1 MEGAEGMR
9 ERMNKGWMNGEYG
22 EKDYEAYE
30 HNNTHIHIVPL
41 FLKPSYAFQKRSPQT
56 HCNSLSLYSPPLD
69 PPPLSACF
77 SQTRATHHT
86 FAPCIDGPIDSGP
99 KIKSH
104 MCDTSACKLL
114 LDRIASSPALHAA
127 EVTGKYTDGSVLP
140 RHRPALP
147 TNNA

>member
-1 MEGAEGMR
+1 
-9 ERMNKGWMNGEYG
+9 MNKGGMNGEYG

-30 HNNTHIHIVPL
+30 HNNNNFNNNTSISSLYPSNQALL
-41 FLKPSYAFQKRSPQT
+41 FKSDLLKLIAARSPT
-56 HCNSLSLYSPPLD
+56 LY